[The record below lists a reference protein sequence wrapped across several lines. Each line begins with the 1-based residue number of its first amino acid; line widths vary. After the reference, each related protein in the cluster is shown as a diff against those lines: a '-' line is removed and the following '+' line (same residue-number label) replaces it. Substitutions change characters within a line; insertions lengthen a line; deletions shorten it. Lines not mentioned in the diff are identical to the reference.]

1 MANILKVKNLSVTF
15 NDFEVLK
22 DLNFEIEKG
31 TMQAVVGP
39 NGAGKTVLFKS
50 LLGLVPYKGEITWAE
65 GVKIGYVPQ
74 KLAINKDL
82 PLSVEEFL
90 KFKTKKSSLIL
101 DSLKAVGFSNDEHQL
116 QNHIL
121 PRKIGLLSGG
131 DFQKVLIAWA
141 MIGEPDVLLFD
152 EPTGGVDVG
161 GEETIYSLLDKLK
174 REKNLTVIFIS
185 HDVHIVYRFT
195 DKVLC
200 LNKSMIC
207 FGEPHRALSQDVLN
221 QLYGPTAGAYLHKQ

>member
-1 MANILKVKNLSVTF
+1 MSNILKVKNLSVSF

-22 DLNFEIEKG
+22 DLNFEVEKG

-39 NGAGKTVLFKS
+39 NGAGKTILFKS
-50 LLGLVPYKGEITWAE
+50 LLGLVPYEGEISWAD

-90 KFKTKKSSLIL
+90 KFKTNKNTLIL
-101 DSLKAVGFSNDEHQL
+101 NSLKAVGFSNDEHQL

-174 REKNLTVIFIS
+174 KEKNLTVIFIS

-207 FGEPHRALSQDVLN
+207 FGEPNHALSQDVLN

>member
-1 MANILKVKNLSVTF
+1 MSSILKVKNLSVSYD
-15 NDFEVLK
+15 DFKVLK
-22 DLNFEIEKG
+22 NLNFEVEEG
-31 TMQAVVGP
+31 TMQAIVGP

-50 LLGLVPYKGEITWAE
+50 LLGLTPYSGEVIWAE

-74 KLAINKDL
+74 KLAIDRNL

-90 KFKTKKSSLIL
+90 KFKTSENTLIL
-101 DSLKAVGFSNDEHQL
+101 DSLKSVGFSDDEHHL

-141 MIGEPDVLLFD
+141 MINEPNVLLFD

-161 GEETIYSLLDKLK
+161 GEATIYSLLDKLK
-174 REKNLTVIFIS
+174 NEKNLTVIFIS
-185 HDVHIVYRFT
+185 HDIHIVYRFT

-207 FGEPHRALSQDVLN
+207 FGEPYHALSQDVLDK
-221 QLYGPTAGAYLHKQ
+221 LYGPTAGAYLHK